1 MGMRA
6 IICGPLVTEVLGAGA
21 GVAAVEEAAEEV
33 AASGRLAEV
42 VMRSGVT
49 RRFGL

>member
-6 IICGPLVTEVLGAGA
+6 IICGPLVTAVLDAGA
-21 GVAAVEEAAEEV
+21 GVAAVEEAADEA
-33 AASGRLAEV
+33 AASGRLAAV

>member
-6 IICGPLVTEVLGAGA
+6 IICGLLVMEVLGAGA
-21 GVAAVEEAAEEV
+21 GVAAVEEAAEE
-33 AASGRLAEV
+33 AAARGRLAAV
-42 VMRSGVT
+42 VMMSGVT